1 MFDGLDPRSNDSRER
16 EGTDPRDE
24 GRLEPRDVF
33 TRGLNLPRGLERE
46 HVHVREEEYR
56 LRGSETRVLATI
68 GAFRVVPANDLRDDQ
83 GRPGN
88 LRRGDLEH
96 LRAQGLIQ
104 PVAPLD
110 RGERT
115 VLVTLTERGR
125 ELLEQHRSP
134 GRGAGQSYFSG
145 AVKPRELSH
154 DGQLYRAYQ
163 RVAERLESAGARIER
178 VVLDYELK
186 REYQRFLQD
195 GNRGRADADGR
206 PTRSRDEIKCWAE
219 DHRLPMHD
227 GRVQFPDF
235 RVEYEHPDGRPD
247 VEDVEVTTVHYRGAH
262 ASGRVASGFTRFR
275 GTATRVG
282 GKARGGAAPFDP
294 RSAEELLS

>member
-1 MFDGLDPRSNDSRER
+1 MLDGPDPRANDSRER
-16 EGTDPRDE
+16 EGADPRDE
-24 GRLEPRDVF
+24 GRLEPQDVF
-33 TRGLNLPRGLERE
+33 TRGLNLPHGLERE
-46 HVHVREEEYR
+46 HVRLREDDYR
-56 LRGSETRVLATI
+56 LRGSETRALATI
-68 GAFRVVPANDLRDDQ
+68 GAFRVVPANDLRDDR
-83 GRPGN
+83 GRPGT

-96 LRAQGLIQ
+96 LRIQGLIQ

-125 ELLEQHRSP
+125 ELLEKHRSP
-134 GRGAGQSYFSG
+134 GRGASQSYYSG
-145 AVKPRELSH
+145 AVKARELSH

-163 RVAERLESAGARIER
+163 RVAERLESAGSRIER

-195 GNRGRADADGR
+195 GNRGRPDADGR

-219 DHRLPMHD
+219 DHRLPMRD
-227 GRVQFPDF
+227 GSVQFPDF
-235 RVEYEHPDGRPD
+235 RVEYEQPDGRPD
-247 VEDVEVTTVHYRGAH
+247 VEDVEVTTIHYRGAH